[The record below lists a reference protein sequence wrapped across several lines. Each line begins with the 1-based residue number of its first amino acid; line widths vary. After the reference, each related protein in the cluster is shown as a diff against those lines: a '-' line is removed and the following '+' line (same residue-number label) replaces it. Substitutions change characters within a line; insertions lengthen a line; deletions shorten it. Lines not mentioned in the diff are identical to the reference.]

1 MKNII
6 TALAAL
12 LVLSG
17 CSKEQPGMENEP
29 AIILPAEIFTE
40 YKIAEGSHYCN
51 LSAVTPITRTQM
63 LFKVRFDSS
72 AIYTSLDPQNQYDIN
87 KLYGFSEGYDPH
99 VNSARIGWSY
109 NYGKLRLYAYVYS
122 NGVRSSLEICSVNL
136 FDTISCAILVK
147 NDQYVFSVNNVQVQ
161 LSRALSGALTNGYQ
175 LFPYFGGDET
185 APHAIRIWIKDL

>member
-6 TALAAL
+6 TAMAAL

-17 CSKEQPGMENEP
+17 CSKEQTATEKAPV
-29 AIILPAEIFTE
+29 IILPAETFTE

-51 LSAVTPITRTQM
+51 LSAVTPINRTQM

-72 AIYTSLDPQNQYDIN
+72 AIYTTVDPQNQYDIN

-109 NYGKLRLYAYVYS
+109 NNGKLRLYAYVYN
-122 NGVRSSLEICSVNL
+122 NGVRLSREICAVNL
-136 FDTISCAILVK
+136 FETINCAILVK
-147 NDQYVFSVNNVQVQ
+147 NDQYEFSVNGVQVQ
-161 LSRALSGALTNGYQ
+161 LSRALSGSLTNGYQ

-185 APHAIRIWIKDL
+185 APHPISIWIKDL